1 MNDGKA
7 DRPIYGGPEK
17 IMHKIAST
25 SALAFIILM
34 GFVSMFS
41 DMTHEGASS
50 ILGAYLSLL
59 GASAATIGFVSG
71 LGELAGYSLR
81 LVTGY
86 IADKTKNYWSLT
98 LLGYIIDVF
107 AVPLLALVPENGWMY
122 ACALII
128 LERSGK
134 AIKKPAKD
142 TLLSFA
148 ASQVGAGKSFALQE
162 ALDQL
167 GAFLGPVLLF
177 AALMLKKGSVPVT
190 EYRLCFALLFIPA
203 VLTIALLI
211 FAWRKFPDPENF
223 EAPAATGT
231 PFKISAP
238 FLWYIAAT
246 CIFAFGF
253 LDFNMITMHVSR
265 EQLVAPDY
273 LPLLYAA
280 AMFTDAVAA
289 VIFGWMYDK
298 YGLKVLILST
308 LVAAPFSILIFNFTN
323 LYVVIAGILLWGV
336 GMGAQE
342 SVFKAAVTSIVPKE
356 TRSSGFG
363 ISQTAFGI
371 CWFLGSWALGWLYDQ
386 NLNAM
391 VLASTVTQ
399 LLSLPCF
406 YLAAQKFTGTST
418 QK

>member
-148 ASQVGAGKSFALQE
+148 AYQVGAGKSCAL
-162 ALDQL
+162 
-167 GAFLGPVLLF
+167 
-177 AALMLKKGSVPVT
+177 
-190 EYRLCFALLFIPA
+190 
-203 VLTIALLI
+203 
-211 FAWRKFPDPENF
+211 
-223 EAPAATGT
+223 
-231 PFKISAP
+231 
-238 FLWYIAAT
+238 
-246 CIFAFGF
+246 
-253 LDFNMITMHVSR
+253 
-265 EQLVAPDY
+265 
-273 LPLLYAA
+273 
-280 AMFTDAVAA
+280 
-289 VIFGWMYDK
+289 
-298 YGLKVLILST
+298 
-308 LVAAPFSILIFNFTN
+308 
-323 LYVVIAGILLWGV
+323 
-336 GMGAQE
+336 
-342 SVFKAAVTSIVPKE
+342 
-356 TRSSGFG
+356 
-363 ISQTAFGI
+363 
-371 CWFLGSWALGWLYDQ
+371 
-386 NLNAM
+386 
-391 VLASTVTQ
+391 
-399 LLSLPCF
+399 
-406 YLAAQKFTGTST
+406 
-418 QK
+418 

>member
-1 MNDGKA
+1 M
-7 DRPIYGGPEK
+7 
-17 IMHKIAST
+17 
-25 SALAFIILM
+25 
-34 GFVSMFS
+34 
-41 DMTHEGASS
+41 
-50 ILGAYLSLL
+50 
-59 GASAATIGFVSG
+59 
-71 LGELAGYSLR
+71 
-81 LVTGY
+81 
-86 IADKTKNYWSLT
+86 
-98 LLGYIIDVF
+98 
-107 AVPLLALVPENGWMY
+107 
-122 ACALII
+122 
-128 LERSGK
+128 
-134 AIKKPAKD
+134 
-142 TLLSFA
+142 
-148 ASQVGAGKSFALQE
+148 
-162 ALDQL
+162 
-167 GAFLGPVLLF
+167 
-177 AALMLKKGSVPVT
+177 
-190 EYRLCFALLFIPA
+190 
-203 VLTIALLI
+203 
-211 FAWRKFPDPENF
+211 
-223 EAPAATGT
+223 
-231 PFKISAP
+231 
-238 FLWYIAAT
+238 
-246 CIFAFGF
+246 
-253 LDFNMITMHVSR
+253 
-265 EQLVAPDY
+265 
-273 LPLLYAA
+273 LYAA

-406 YLAAQKFTGTST
+406 YLAAQKFTGTSS